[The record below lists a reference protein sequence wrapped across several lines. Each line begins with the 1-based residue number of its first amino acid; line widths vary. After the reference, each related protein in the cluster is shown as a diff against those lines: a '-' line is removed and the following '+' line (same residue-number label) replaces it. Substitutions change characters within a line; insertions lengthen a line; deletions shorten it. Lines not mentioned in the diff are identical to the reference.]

1 MVRSYGLFI
10 QYTTLCF
17 LIILNDIST
26 LLFFSKKKH
35 VQVCV
40 EVTWTA
46 VVGVKNASE
55 DFFLIR

>member
-1 MVRSYGLFI
+1 MGFSYSTQHYVWRGG
-10 QYTTLCF
+10 
-17 LIILNDIST
+17 IILNDISI